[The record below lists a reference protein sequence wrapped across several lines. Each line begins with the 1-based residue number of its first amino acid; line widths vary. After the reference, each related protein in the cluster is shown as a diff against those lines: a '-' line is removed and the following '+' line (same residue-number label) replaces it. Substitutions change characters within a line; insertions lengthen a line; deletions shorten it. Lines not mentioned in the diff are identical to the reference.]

1 MRSARLI
8 WSPFPYTQVNN
19 HGDSVVNK
27 IVMTAPSG
35 ENPFMDKMQLDAD
48 DDIGKITSPDV
59 KSNQNVAV
67 NNAITNAINNAIDY
81 EMLPRVKIMCI
92 TYSGH
97 FQILSLSSYPSHN

>member
-1 MRSARLI
+1 
-8 WSPFPYTQVNN
+8 
-19 HGDSVVNK
+19 
-27 IVMTAPSG
+27 MTAPSG

-81 EMLPRVKIMCI
+81 EMLPRVKFMCI

-97 FQILSLSSYPSHN
+97 F